1 MPVQLEVAPA
11 AAPQRRA
18 LEAPPLRRPLLPS
31 GDWLILQARPTPN
44 AQRPT
49 SPLGV
54 FPPRQEPPPVLTEG
68 PRTESRAIT
77 VSQLLNRLGGILDSY
92 PDLQDVVLLGEIS
105 GWRRQASS
113 GHCYFCLKDG
123 SAQIQCVLFKG
134 RAWGLKFQPRD
145 GMAVRLVGA
154 VGVYPAK
161 GELQVVVRGIVPH
174 GQGSLHE
181 QLEALKKKLLAE
193 GLFAPERK
201 RPLPRH
207 PRVVG
212 LVTSPEGAV
221 LHDIQTTL
229 RRRNPCVKI
238 VLARSAVQGPN
249 ADAQLVCALQKLQ
262 REPGID
268 CIILARGGGS
278 LEDLMAFNSEALVRA
293 IAECPL
299 PVISAVGH
307 ETDVTLCDHVA
318 DHRAPTPTAAAEI
331 VAPDRT
337 DLLRA
342 LHQARERLVRAL
354 TRRIA
359 HERDRLK
366 HLQARAPLRFPE
378 RLAQTRA
385 QELDRLADGLTRA
398 MRQRLQRLRDGLQA
412 LQRLARERH
421 PQTRVQHNLQTLHA
435 MRERL
440 LRALVRRREREPQ
453 AIHALQTR
461 LQRAIHARAD
471 RERQGLDA
479 LTAAPALRE
488 PGRIVAGRR
497 ERLEGLRTSLLR
509 CEARSRGD
517 RQRRLQALHGRLTA
531 LSPLGVLERG
541 YALVQDERGHVLLS
555 AHEARPGQGLQ
566 VRLRDGRLVTRVEGV
581 EADA

>member
-1 MPVQLEVAPA
+1 M
-11 AAPQRRA
+11 
-18 LEAPPLRRPLLPS
+18 
-31 GDWLILQARPTPN
+31 
-44 AQRPT
+44 
-49 SPLGV
+49 
-54 FPPRQEPPPVLTEG
+54 LTEG

-77 VSQLLNRLGGILDSY
+77 VSQLLTRLGGILDSY

-123 SAQIQCVLFKG
+123 AAQIQCVIFRS
-134 RAWGLKFQPRD
+134 RAWALKFQPRD

-154 VGVYPAK
+154 VGVYQAK

-229 RRRNPCVKI
+229 RRRNPSVQI
-238 VLARSAVQGPN
+238 VLARSAVQGPG
-249 ADAQLVCALQKLQ
+249 ADGQLVRALQRLQ
-262 REPGID
+262 KEPGLD

-307 ETDVTLCDHVA
+307 ETDVTLCDHAA

-331 VAPDRT
+331 VAPDRA

-342 LHQARERLVRAL
+342 LHQSRERLTRAL
-354 TRRIA
+354 QRRLA
-359 HERDRLK
+359 HERERLR
-366 HLQARAPLRFPE
+366 HLRGRAPLRFPE

-398 MRQRLQRLRDGLQA
+398 MQRRLQRLRDGLHA

-421 PQTRVQHNLQTLHA
+421 PQTRLQHDLQTLHHL
-435 MRERL
+435 RERL
-440 LRALVRRREREPQ
+440 LRALGTRHGRELQ
-453 AIHALQTR
+453 ALHGLQAR
-461 LQRAIHARAD
+461 LARAMETCTQ

-479 LTAAPALRE
+479 LTAAPALRD

-541 YALVQDERGHVLLS
+541 YALVQDEGGHVLLS

-566 VRLRDGRLVTRVEGV
+566 VRLRDGRIVTRVDRV